1 MLLLFAFN
9 TVDFAFIFIFLSL
22 LVSKR
27 LQLSGRGWPLS
38 LSAFLLDGLYKDGA
52 VNHLQASQC

>member
-1 MLLLFAFN
+1 MLLLFAFK

-38 LSAFLLDGLYKDGA
+38 LCLFVGWPL
-52 VNHLQASQC
+52 